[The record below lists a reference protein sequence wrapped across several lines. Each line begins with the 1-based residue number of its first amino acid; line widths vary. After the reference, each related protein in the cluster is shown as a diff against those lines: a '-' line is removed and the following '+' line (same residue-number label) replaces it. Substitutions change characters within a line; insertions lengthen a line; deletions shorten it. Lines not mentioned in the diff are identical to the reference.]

1 MQIRYRP
8 SFLLVSVVLTALSCG
23 PTSNEEIF
31 VYQELAEITAFSVPD
46 SASAAS
52 IPVTISAILGK
63 TTASSLEAIVWERND
78 SLFQFAIYAKRLD
91 KFGEQYQTKDITLD
105 TTLTLTTNPPRFG
118 LHFFRIVSSTGIALL
133 DSTRLY

>member
-23 PTSNEEIF
+23 PTSTEEIF

-63 TTASSLEAIVWERND
+63 TTASSFEAIVWERTD

-105 TTLTLTTNPPRFG
+105 TTLTLTTNPPRSG